1 MKFGTLITW
10 FLLCPAFGWA
20 FEPRFETPGQL
31 LGEDI
36 QPQSVH
42 SLAIE
47 PADGTT
53 VPSIPVAGTLR
64 KRSWRFS
71 SGFPG
76 TGRVN
81 SALVAQ
87 LLDEGYELILSCD
100 TAACGGF
107 DFRFGID
114 VLLPPNMFVD
124 LSDYF
129 YLSARRETDEGLE
142 GVSALISRTA
152 QAGMVQVFD
161 VRPDSAPTPAPT
173 PKLVEDV
180 AAPTSIPQAT
190 PEPNPEH
197 NTDAKVESPAL
208 APTPEAAT
216 DLATTLIQSGHVV
229 LSDLSFETGASKL
242 ADDDFA
248 SLTALAAFLKD
259 DTNRRIALVGH
270 TDSKGSLAANT
281 SLSQKRAAAVRSHLI
296 KTHGVPKAQVE
307 ARGAGYLAPIATNL
321 TEAGRTLNRRVEAVL
336 LSGS

>member
-1 MKFGTLITW
+1 MKSATLITW
-10 FLLCPAFGWA
+10 LLLCPATGWA

-31 LGEDI
+31 LGEEFA
-36 QPQSVH
+36 QQSVL

-47 PADGTT
+47 PADKAT
-53 VPSIPVAGTLR
+53 VPTIPVAGTLR

-81 SALVAQ
+81 SDLAAQ

-100 TAACGGF
+100 ATACGGF

-129 YLSARRETDEGLE
+129 YLSAHRETDAGPEAVAVL
-142 GVSALISRTA
+142 VSRTA

-161 VRPDSAPTPAPT
+161 IRPDSA
-173 PKLVEDV
+173 
-180 AAPTSIPQAT
+180 AAPVPTKSPKANPQPQVKPEPETTTSTLTPVVSTT
-190 PEPNPEH
+190 PE
-197 NTDAKVESPAL
+197 T
-208 APTPEAAT
+208 AT
-216 DLATTLIQSGHVV
+216 DVATTLAQSGHVV

-242 ADDDFA
+242 TNGDVA
-248 SLTALAAFLKD
+248 SLAALADFLKD
-259 DTNRRIALVGH
+259 DPNRRIALVGH
-270 TDSKGSLAANT
+270 TDSKGSLATNT
-281 SLSQKRAAAVRSHLI
+281 SLSQKRAAAVRAQLI
-296 KTHGVPKAQVE
+296 NQHGVRKSQIE